1 MAVHASRLVSGLSS
15 VARLNWGLV
24 GGGEG
29 SQIGPV
35 HRMAARLDGEFSLAA
50 GALDACPE
58 SGRAFAL
65 RLGIAEERAY
75 GDWQDMLAAESARDG
90 DDRLD
95 LVTVATPN
103 ATHYPITRGFLEAG
117 FNVLCEKPLTMTSD
131 EAADI
136 VAIARAHGRICAVN
150 FGYSG
155 YPLVREMRAM
165 VRQGQLGRVR
175 LVVVEF
181 SHGHHAAGDDPD
193 NPRIRW
199 RYDPRQVGNS
209 AQFADCGSHALHL
222 ASFVT
227 GRQVERLSADFASC
241 VPGRELEDDAMVAFR
256 MQDGIVGR
264 LWTSAVAVGRQ
275 HGLTLQVSGERGGL
289 RWQQEQ
295 ANQLYWCPVGGRV
308 TVIERG
314 EASLSADAERASRI
328 AVGHVEG
335 MPLAFANVYADL
347 ALAIRSQACAGEEQ
361 EGNGGSPDDAL
372 LYPIAEDGF
381 RTVAATEA
389 AVRSAKRH
397 GAWEDVPTVPD
408 PI

>member
-1 MAVHASRLVSGLSS
+1 
-15 VARLNWGLV
+15 
-24 GGGEG
+24 
-29 SQIGPV
+29 
-35 HRMAARLDGEFSLAA
+35 
-50 GALDACPE
+50 
-58 SGRAFAL
+58 
-65 RLGIAEERAY
+65 
-75 GDWQDMLAAESARDG
+75 
-90 DDRLD
+90 
-95 LVTVATPN
+95 
-103 ATHYPITRGFLEAG
+103 
-117 FNVLCEKPLTMTSD
+117 
-131 EAADI
+131 
-136 VAIARAHGRICAVN
+136 
-150 FGYSG
+150 
-155 YPLVREMRAM
+155 M

-335 MPLAFANVYADL
+335 VPLAFANVYADL
-347 ALAIRSQACAGEEQ
+347 YLDRPRPGRVATTSSWLPMASMLPRKAERYMSICFSSSLACASSSSCTVSGKAS
-361 EGNGGSPDDAL
+361 NASRNSL
-372 LYPIAEDGF
+372 
-381 RTVAATEA
+381 VAAPRQDICLHHPSSYRA
-389 AVRSAKRH
+389 SPSRH
-397 GAWEDVPTVPD
+397 SYC
-408 PI
+408 

>member
-1 MAVHASRLVSGLSS
+1 
-15 VARLNWGLV
+15 
-24 GGGEG
+24 
-29 SQIGPV
+29 
-35 HRMAARLDGEFSLAA
+35 
-50 GALDACPE
+50 
-58 SGRAFAL
+58 
-65 RLGIAEERAY
+65 
-75 GDWQDMLAAESARDG
+75 
-90 DDRLD
+90 
-95 LVTVATPN
+95 
-103 ATHYPITRGFLEAG
+103 
-117 FNVLCEKPLTMTSD
+117 
-131 EAADI
+131 
-136 VAIARAHGRICAVN
+136 
-150 FGYSG
+150 
-155 YPLVREMRAM
+155 M

-347 ALAIRSQACAGEEQ
+347 YLDRPPIRQGGDNVKLASHGLDVATQGGKIHVDLFLEQSGVRKQFILHGLWEGFERLQELISGGPPPRHLLASPVFVSCKPITTLILLRAAHRRSVAGDQ
-361 EGNGGSPDDAL
+361 GRWL
-372 LYPIAEDGF
+372 
-381 RTVAATEA
+381 VC
-389 AVRSAKRH
+389 
-397 GAWEDVPTVPD
+397 
-408 PI
+408 